1 MSTAVETQLLPH
13 WIAGEPRTQPGATT
27 GTVTDS
33 ATGAVVA
40 QVPFADEALVD
51 QTVAAARIAADDW
64 GRMSVAKRT
73 RILFRFRELLDRHVD
88 DLARIVTREHGKVLD
103 DARGEI
109 ARGIEVVEFAC
120 GLGHLLKGELTS
132 DVSTGVDAH
141 SRREPL
147 GVVAGISPFNFPV
160 MVPMWM
166 FPVAIACGNAFILK
180 PSEQDPSASLLLA
193 ELLAESGLPAGV
205 FSVLQGDRATAEA
218 LMEHPHVKAISIVGS
233 TPAAR
238 SVYETA
244 ARHGKRVQALGGAKN
259 HAVVLPDADLA
270 LAADGIV
277 SAAYGSAGQ
286 RCMAISVAVA
296 VGDAAEPLLA
306 AVRER
311 AAGLQVGPGTD
322 AASDMGPVISAASR
336 ERIVELIDSGVAEG
350 AQLVLDGRG
359 LEVADHADGHFV
371 GPTLFDGVVPSMRVY
386 REEIFGP
393 VLVVVR
399 VETLDE
405 AIALINAGPYGNGA
419 TIYTADGASAR
430 QFERGV
436 EVGMIGVNVPIPV
449 PVAFY
454 SFGGWKDSLFGD
466 LHMHGPDG
474 IRFYTRGRAVTSR
487 WRPRDAGA
495 ATAESM
501 SFPTAQ

>member
-1 MSTAVETQLLPH
+1 VSTPVETQLQPH
-13 WIAGEPRTQPGATT
+13 WIAGEPRTQSGAKT
-27 GTVTDS
+27 GPVTDS
-33 ATGAVVA
+33 ATGEVVA
-40 QVPFADEALVD
+40 HVPFADKTVVD
-51 QTVAAARIAADDW
+51 QTVVAARLAAEDW

-73 RILFRFRELLDRHVD
+73 RILFRFRELLDRHTD
-88 DLARIVTREHGKVLD
+88 ELARIVTREHGKVLD
-103 DARGEI
+103 DARGEVM
-109 ARGIEVVEFAC
+109 RGIEVVEFAC

-147 GVVAGISPFNFPV
+147 GVVTGISPFNFPV

-166 FPVAIACGNAFILK
+166 FPVAIACGNAFVLK

-205 FSVLQGDRATAEA
+205 FSVLQGDHATAEA
-218 LMEHPHVKAISIVGS
+218 LMAHPDVKAISIVGS

-259 HAVVLPDADLA
+259 HAVVLPDADLG

-286 RCMAISVAVA
+286 RCMAISVAVT

-311 AAGLQVGPGTD
+311 AAGLQVGPGSV
-322 AASDMGPVISAASR
+322 ASSDMGPVISAASR
-336 ERIVELIDSGVAEG
+336 ERIVGLIDSGVAEG

-359 LEVADHADGHFV
+359 LEVADHAEGHFV

-399 VETLDE
+399 VDTLDQ

-487 WRPRDAGA
+487 WRPRDAGSGSG
-495 ATAESM
+495 ESM